1 MIIRHASYVQSEGL
15 CKVDVLKYMLVQQLW
30 LRGPTS
36 GTTVRLAIYY
46 MDSNTIQI
54 TILANANLEMSSAM
68 ASAITLRDALFP
80 SSPIIEVSALFA
92 GITTIFNSHPSIPA
106 FVHKD
111 ITLAHPSGFASKFVE
126 MDCYLI
132 LPVMMAI
139 MKMEMA
145 AHLAV
150 KLKHSSGVSMEVRH
164 PNQTVSMLLIT
175 PLRYSSIRSIGLK
188 AVMQELSYLSSLLPQ
203 SYSRKPSSKT

>member
-1 MIIRHASYVQSEGL
+1 
-15 CKVDVLKYMLVQQLW
+15 
-30 LRGPTS
+30 
-36 GTTVRLAIYY
+36 
-46 MDSNTIQI
+46 
-54 TILANANLEMSSAM
+54 
-68 ASAITLRDALFP
+68 
-80 SSPIIEVSALFA
+80 
-92 GITTIFNSHPSIPA
+92 
-106 FVHKD
+106 
-111 ITLAHPSGFASKFVE
+111 
-126 MDCYLI
+126 
-132 LPVMMAI
+132 MMAI